1 MQHDDVIWHVINQG
15 HCSYKAKTT
24 TQTFCRHPMNLTGM
38 CNRTSCPLANSQYAT
53 IQEEEGRLVL
63 CVKTI
68 ERAWSPRRLWERT
81 TLSRN
86 YAEALAQ
93 VEEELEHWPQIV
105 VHKCKQ
111 RLTKMS
117 QYLMRARRLR
127 LKPKPAL
134 ERVHKKVEMREARR
148 EAKAE
153 KAAQLDKAIE
163 KELLARLKQ
172 GTYGGIYN
180 FPMRE
185 YESAL
190 DQAELAE
197 AEADD
202 DDGGAAFEAAES
214 EDEYEEEREEEYDS
228 DAEAEAA
235 GGGRGG
241 RFFGGGDSDDDED
254 DDDDGDDDDDDEGE
268 EEGGGGGGGGGGRAD
283 GGPART
289 HGPSARARARPQPPP
304 AGFLAAPSKRRRRE
318 IEYEEERESRRET
331 ESSRVDDW

>member
-190 DQAELAE
+190 ADGQAFQTPEALLETTIEEMSKEKGDTNNIIDLQKILELK
-197 AEADD
+197 
-202 DDGGAAFEAAES
+202 GLKKEAATQK
-214 EDEYEEEREEEYDS
+214 D
-228 DAEAEAA
+228 
-235 GGGRGG
+235 
-241 RFFGGGDSDDDED
+241 
-254 DDDDGDDDDDDEGE
+254 
-268 EEGGGGGGGGGGRAD
+268 
-283 GGPART
+283 ART
-289 HGPSARARARPQPPP
+289 TAVARSRLVELVAV
-304 AGFLAAPSKRRRRE
+304 FLLLFGS
-318 IEYEEERESRRET
+318 
-331 ESSRVDDW
+331 

>member
-1 MQHDDVIWHVINQG
+1 
-15 HCSYKAKTT
+15 
-24 TQTFCRHPMNLTGM
+24 M
-38 CNRTSCPLANSQYAT
+38 CIRD
-53 IQEEEGRLVL
+53 R
-63 CVKTI
+63 
-68 ERAWSPRRLWERT
+68 
-81 TLSRN
+81 
-86 YAEALAQ
+86 
-93 VEEELEHWPQIV
+93 EELEHWPQIV

-214 EDEYEEEREEEYDS
+214 EDEYEEEREDCLLYTSPSPRD
-228 DAEAEAA
+228 
-235 GGGRGG
+235 RG
-241 RFFGGGDSDDDED
+241 
-254 DDDDGDDDDDDEGE
+254 
-268 EEGGGGGGGGGGRAD
+268 
-283 GGPART
+283 
-289 HGPSARARARPQPPP
+289 
-304 AGFLAAPSKRRRRE
+304 
-318 IEYEEERESRRET
+318 
-331 ESSRVDDW
+331 

>member
-148 EAKAE
+148 EAK
-153 KAAQLDKAIE
+153 
-163 KELLARLKQ
+163 
-172 GTYGGIYN
+172 N
-180 FPMRE
+180 F
-185 YESAL
+185 
-190 DQAELAE
+190 
-197 AEADD
+197 
-202 DDGGAAFEAAES
+202 S
-214 EDEYEEEREEEYDS
+214 E
-228 DAEAEAA
+228 
-235 GGGRGG
+235 
-241 RFFGGGDSDDDED
+241 
-254 DDDDGDDDDDDEGE
+254 
-268 EEGGGGGGGGGGRAD
+268 
-283 GGPART
+283 
-289 HGPSARARARPQPPP
+289 
-304 AGFLAAPSKRRRRE
+304 
-318 IEYEEERESRRET
+318 
-331 ESSRVDDW
+331 